1 MDVPGE
7 ETAMT
12 FLYLCSDQF
21 GMGDPGLGRK
31 LLEMYLEKLAHSDV
45 KIDLVGCSNAG
56 IFLTTEGSRVIESLR
71 MLESKGARIATCGTC
86 LDHYNLR
93 DKLLIGEVGTMD
105 MSVQALATADRII
118 RP

>member
-1 MDVPGE
+1 MDIRGREIV
-7 ETAMT
+7 MT
-12 FLYLCSDQF
+12 LLYLCSDQF
-21 GMGDPGLGRK
+21 GMGDPDLGRK
-31 LLEMYLEKLAHSDV
+31 LLEMYLEKLARSDV
-45 KIDLVGCSNAG
+45 KIDLVGCSNSG

-71 MLESKGARIATCGTC
+71 ILEKKGARIATCGTC

-105 MSVQALATADRII
+105 MTVQALATADRII